1 MKRNKNFMLKSVVF
15 LFSLLILNINMVFG
29 QEIVTAKRYLEIVS
43 ETYALV
49 RDYEANLTIHSGN
62 SEMIG
67 RVSHL
72 SPSYLRIDFS
82 RPADQVIVFNGE
94 LLTIYLPEFKAV
106 LNQTVNQ
113 SRRPGATGASMAS
126 SQGLTLLSRNYA
138 ASFVTGPNPEALDSS
153 SREQVVKLRLVRQS
167 ASEGFREIILSIN
180 PDTKLIRR
188 IEGRT
193 IAEGEV
199 RFDFTNVKT
208 NQGIPEQR
216 FIYDSPASA
225 NMYNNFL
232 FRDSD

>member
-1 MKRNKNFMLKSVVF
+1 MLKSVVF

-138 ASFVTGPNPEALDSS
+138 ASFVTGPNPEPLDSS

-193 IAEGEV
+193 ISEGEV